1 MAIIIHIQCFCL
13 ALFENIIYINKME
26 HIQLKLTKF
35 ATCFALPPIW
45 IVLHRT
51 C

>member
-1 MAIIIHIQCFCL
+1 MAIIIYIQRYKL
-13 ALFENIIYINKME
+13 ALYEKIIHINKME